1 MQRVCRQLADRAY
14 DADGIA
20 SPYALLGKWV
30 HMLGFRGHFS
40 TKSRRYSIT
49 LGALRRARAR
59 WQALAAQSR
68 RTGEPID
75 LADLEAR
82 LLADDEEETT
92 LVVGHWVYV
101 GTRLANR
108 RRRSPRLGRRRPGP
122 RVRPSTSR
130 KTSSRTTSSMKGQG
144 RSWKRKRLLR
154 TP

>member
-59 WQALAAQSR
+59 WQALAAESR

-82 LLADDEEETT
+82 LLADDDEETT

-101 GTRLANR
+101 GTAGGK
-108 RRRSPRLGRRRPGP
+108 PRAT
-122 RVRPSTSR
+122 RPSPWRPRRVPVSTPKQR
-130 KTSSRTTSSMKGQG
+130 A
-144 RSWKRKRLLR
+144 LR
-154 TP
+154 NALHSTAN

>member
-20 SPYALLGKWV
+20 SPYALFGKWV

-82 LLADDEEETT
+82 LLADDEAGNHPRGRA
-92 LVVGHWVYV
+92 LGLRRH
-101 GTRLANR
+101 GLANR
-108 RRRSPRLGRRRPGP
+108 RRRSPGPRRGRPGT

-130 KTSSRTTSSMKGQG
+130 KTQSGTTSSMKGRG
-144 RSWKRKRLLR
+144 GSGSESDC
-154 TP
+154 